1 MGLFSS
7 FFSDEPG
14 AADAPIIDDNSNG
27 TPAEPALCDFALIL
41 METGKI

>member
-1 MGLFSS
+1 MGFFSR

-14 AADAPIIDDNSNG
+14 AADAPIIVDNG
-27 TPAEPALCDFALIL
+27 TNNLPYEALNNFAMTL